1 MKVEVSASVCCSC
14 DAVRMSVEKGVTA
27 AVASKAG
34 LRGPRGRDVQK
45 GTERSAGGRPAGAA
59 GRASTPILLLR
70 LT

>member
-14 DAVRMSVEKGVTA
+14 DAVRMSVEKGVTV

-34 LRGPRGRDVQK
+34 LRGPRGREVKKQ
-45 GTERSAGGRPAGAA
+45 TEISAGGRRDGAA
-59 GRASTPILLLR
+59 ARAGTPILLLR

>member
-14 DAVRMSVEKGVTA
+14 DAVRMSVEKGVVA

-34 LRGPRGRDVQK
+34 LRGTE
-45 GTERSAGGRPAGAA
+45 GTEKSWKRQKYRQRRILRRLLST
-59 GRASTPILLLR
+59 TPIFLLR